1 MNQTFDRYLSLV
13 EEALR
18 QALPQP
24 EESSPTAPVEE
35 AMAYSLFV
43 GGKRIRPVLALGFC
57 QLCGGAPEQA
67 LSFAC
72 AVEMVHT
79 YSLIHDDLP
88 CMDDDDM
95 RRGKPTNHKV
105 YGEAMALLAGDGLL
119 TKAFETALSF
129 AGPAEDAV
137 RGARILAQCA
147 GAAGMVGGQCIDL
160 DSEGKDVGLSLL
172 REMDQGKTVALI
184 SAACQMGCVA
194 AGAGEAQLES
204 ARRYAEG
211 VGMAF
216 QIRDDILD
224 VLGDAATLG
233 KNVGMDSARDKRN
246 YVSLLGVEEAQRL
259 VEQFTAQAEQA
270 LESFPGDTAFLKE
283 LARSLATREK
293 CAAPSPTPS
302 RRRGTAA
309 RSRTLPGSTWGCPPG
324 PLSSRN
330 TCRGAW

>member
-1 MNQTFDRYLSLV
+1 MNQTFERYLSLV

-24 EESSPTAPVEE
+24 EESSHTAPVEE

-57 QLCGGAPEQA
+57 QLCGGAPAQA
-67 LSFAC
+67 LPFAC
-72 AVEMVHT
+72 A
-79 YSLIHDDLP
+79 
-88 CMDDDDM
+88 MDDDDM

-160 DSEGKDVGLSLL
+160 DSEGKDVDLSLL

-270 LESFPGDTAFLKE
+270 LESFPGDTAF
-283 LARSLATREK
+283 
-293 CAAPSPTPS
+293 
-302 RRRGTAA
+302 
-309 RSRTLPGSTWGCPPG
+309 
-324 PLSSRN
+324 
-330 TCRGAW
+330 